1 MALRAQ
7 YVAALALALGT
18 ALPAAAQQASPL
30 DQPGLREYVTQVLA
44 RNAAL
49 AAASSDLE
57 AAVERIRPAGALP
70 DPILSFGMMSVPVP
84 SFDFDEEAMT
94 QLPVGLRQVFPFP
107 GKQGAR
113 TAVARGDSAVT
124 ALGIE
129 TTTAILAAEAAAA
142 FFELA
147 YASTALEVWR
157 HRVELADQA
166 LRTARTRY
174 QTGQVPQTDLLRAE
188 LRRARLAEEGH
199 RFAAEVEAAA
209 ARADAF
215 RGGPG
220 DSIRVPGL
228 ARPDSVV
235 LQAALR
241 DTLTAREQLT
251 QILHASNP
259 LLRQAAAHVDRAR
272 ASARVFAIAARPDF
286 AVGLQTGIRFGGR
299 EPFLTAIVGI
309 SVPLWAGRK
318 QSPAAR
324 ASTLEVRSSEQRYDD
339 LQVRLEA
346 ALAAQVAS
354 LTGLRERIEEVSE
367 RVLPLAEAAS
377 FSALRSYGVGV
388 VELTAA
394 LETQDELF
402 QVELEFARLLSDYGA
417 QRAALS
423 ALLGEEWY
431 R

>member
-1 MALRAQ
+1 MALKVC
-7 YVAALALALGT
+7 YVALALALGT
-18 ALPAAAQQASPL
+18 TLPAAAQHASPL
-30 DQPGLREYVTQVLA
+30 DQSGLREYVTQVLA
-44 RNAAL
+44 RNAGL
-49 AAASSDLE
+49 AAASSDLQ
-57 AAVERIRPAGALP
+57 AAVERIPPAGALP

-84 SFDFDEEAMT
+84 SFDFAEEAMT
-94 QLPVGLRQVFPFP
+94 QLPVAVRQAFPFP

-113 TAVARGDSAVT
+113 TAVARGDSALA
-124 ALGIE
+124 ALGVE
-129 TTTAILAAEAAAA
+129 MTTSVLAAQAAAA

-147 YASTALEVWR
+147 YASTALDVWR
-157 HRVELADQA
+157 RRVELADQA
-166 LRTARTRY
+166 VRTALTRY
-174 QTGQVPQTDLLRAE
+174 QTGQAPQTDLLRAQ

-199 RFAAEVEAAA
+199 RFAAEVGAAA

-228 ARPDSVV
+228 ARPDSAV
-235 LQAALR
+235 LLAALE
-241 DTLTAREQLT
+241 DTLAADEQLA
-251 QILHASNP
+251 QALRGRNP
-259 LLRQAAAHVDRAR
+259 LLRHVAAQVDRAR

-286 AVGLQTGIRFGGR
+286 AIGVQTGMRLGGR
-299 EPFLTAIVGI
+299 EPFLTAIVGV

-324 ASTLEVRSSEQRYDD
+324 AAALEVRSSEQRYDD

-346 ALAAQVAS
+346 ALEAQVAS
-354 LTGLRERIEEVSE
+354 LTGLHERIGEMSE
-367 RVLPLAEAAS
+367 HVLPLAEAAS

-402 QVELEFARLLSDYGA
+402 QVELELARLLADYGA

>member
-1 MALRAQ
+1 MAFKAR
-7 YVAALALALGT
+7 YVALALAMGT
-18 ALPAAAQQASPL
+18 PIPAAAQQASPL
-30 DQPGLREYVTQVLA
+30 EQPGLREYVTQVLA

-49 AAASSDLE
+49 AASSSDLE
-57 AAVERIRPAGALP
+57 AAVERIPPAGALP

-84 SFDFDEEAMT
+84 SFDFAEEAMT
-94 QLPVGLRQVFPFP
+94 QLPIAVRQAFPFP

-113 TAVARGDSAVT
+113 TAVARGDSAVA
-124 ALGIE
+124 ALGVE
-129 TTTAILAAEAAAA
+129 MTASVLAAQAAAA

-147 YASTALEVWR
+147 YASTALGVWR

-199 RFAAEVEAAA
+199 RFTAEVEAAA

-220 DSIRVPGL
+220 DSISVPGL
-228 ARPDSVV
+228 ARPDSVL

-241 DTLTAREQLT
+241 DTLRAREQLT
-251 QILHASNP
+251 QILRALNP

-286 AVGLQTGIRFGGR
+286 AIGVQTGMRLGGR
-299 EPFLTAIVGI
+299 EPFLTAIVGV

-324 ASTLEVRSSEQRYDD
+324 AAALEVRSSEQR
-339 LQVRLEA
+339 
-346 ALAAQVAS
+346 
-354 LTGLRERIEEVSE
+354 
-367 RVLPLAEAAS
+367 
-377 FSALRSYGVGV
+377 
-388 VELTAA
+388 
-394 LETQDELF
+394 
-402 QVELEFARLLSDYGA
+402 
-417 QRAALS
+417 
-423 ALLGEEWY
+423 
-431 R
+431 

>member
-1 MALRAQ
+1 MALRAL
-7 YVAALALALGT
+7 YVALALVFGA

-30 DQPGLREYVTQVLA
+30 EHPALREYVAQVLA
-44 RNAAL
+44 RNGAL
-49 AAASSDLE
+49 AAASSDLQ
-57 AAVERIRPAGALP
+57 ATVERIAPAGALP

-94 QLPVGLRQVFPFP
+94 QLPIGLRQVFPFP

-113 TAVARGDSAVT
+113 AAVARGDSAV
-124 ALGIE
+124 AASGVE
-129 TTTAILAAEAAAA
+129 MTTNVLAAQAAAA

-174 QTGQVPQTDLLRAE
+174 ETGQVPQTDLLRAE
-188 LRRARLAEEGH
+188 TRRARLAEEGH
-199 RFAAEVEAAA
+199 RFTAEVEAAA

-235 LQAALR
+235 LPAALR
-241 DTLTAREQLT
+241 DTLGGREQLA
-251 QILHASNP
+251 QILHTSNP
-259 LLRQAAAHVDRAR
+259 LLRQAAAQVDRAR

-286 AVGLQTGIRFGGR
+286 AIGLQTGIRLGGR
-299 EPFLTAIVGI
+299 EPFLTAIVGV

-324 ASTLEVRSSEQRYDD
+324 AAALEVRSGEQRYDD
-339 LQVRLEA
+339 LRVRLEA
-346 ALAAQVAS
+346 ALEARVAR

-402 QVELEFARLLSDYGA
+402 QVELDLARLLADYGA